1 MNTYIKDNLK
11 VELDNNNEIF
21 IEITDKML
29 DENIKMAIKYE
40 EYRNIAESF
49 EYIEE
54 MRKINNDLSIQQ
66 LKALKFTLIG
76 RIKELQRETRQ
87 IDKEIKE
94 RKKNE
99 IIN

>member
-21 IEITDKML
+21 IEITDKIL
-29 DENIKMAIKYE
+29 DENIKMALSYE

-54 MRKINNDLSIQQ
+54 MRKIN
-66 LKALKFTLIG
+66 G
-76 RIKELQRETRQ
+76 
-87 IDKEIKE
+87 
-94 RKKNE
+94 
-99 IIN
+99 